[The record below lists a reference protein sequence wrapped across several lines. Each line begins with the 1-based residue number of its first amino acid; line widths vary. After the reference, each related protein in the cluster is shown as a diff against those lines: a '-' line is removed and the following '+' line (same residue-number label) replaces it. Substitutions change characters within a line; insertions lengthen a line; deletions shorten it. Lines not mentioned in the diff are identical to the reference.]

1 MVVIRDREVGEIR
14 SQWSKC
20 IKFYLCRITFR
31 NLMYSMVTVNNTVYM
46 LKFAKKVDLRY
57 SCHTNTKKGNYRR

>member
-31 NLMYSMVTVNNTVYM
+31 NLMYSMVTVNNTVLY
-46 LKFAKKVDLRY
+46 AEI
-57 SCHTNTKKGNYRR
+57 C